1 VGPPVVS
8 LPAVK
13 CTESVVA
20 KYILVV
26 LAAGFLLAGAAN
38 RLGIGRNPAN
48 RTWLLVGTI
57 LALVGLFLFVQS

>member
-1 VGPPVVS
+1 MVS

-13 CTESVVA
+13 CTESVAA

-38 RLGIGRNPAN
+38 RLRIGINPAN

-57 LALVGLFLFVQS
+57 FALVGLFLFAQS